1 MDSKNTPSVSLID
14 RLEQDY
20 TEQLQTSA
28 TEEITALREALSQ
41 HPLPEQVAVYDHRYV
56 QTMWL
61 PLLFLP
67 FNLLAWLIFF
77 YQASQSGF
85 SFSWVWP
92 TILLGLGAFTA
103 LIVYIPVMSFR
114 NRNTPLLVIS
124 LAGIQFRDVPKIIPW
139 TAVDDFSVTKFNVA
153 GIVNVAWIV
162 EFCLRHDYPVNW
174 SLPPLVPM
182 KYNRN
187 KHRIVLNCALVKPA
201 GKQVVDYIGH
211 YHAQS
216 WVRARL
222 AELGEEV

>member
-1 MDSKNTPSVSLID
+1 MKQSSAVSLID
-14 RLEQDY
+14 SLEQDY

-28 TEEITALREALSQ
+28 AEEITALREALSQ
-41 HPLPEQVAVYDHRYV
+41 HPLPEQVTVYDHRYV
-56 QTMWL
+56 QTML
-61 PLLFLP
+61 APLLFLN

-77 YQASQSGF
+77 YQAIQPGF
-85 SFSWVWP
+85 SFSWVWAAV
-92 TILLGLGAFTA
+92 LLGLGAFTA
-103 LIVYIPVMSFR
+103 LISYIPVMSFR
-114 NRNTPLLVIS
+114 HRNTPLLVIS
-124 LAGIQFRDVPKIIPW
+124 LAGIQFRDAPKLIPW

-153 GIVNVAWIV
+153 VIVNVAWIV
-162 EFCLRHDYPVNW
+162 EFRLRHDYPVNW
-174 SLPPLVPM
+174 SLPALVPV

-187 KHRIVLNCALVKPA
+187 KHRIVLNCAGVKPA